1 MNAYFVR
8 AFAPSTSSATASQD
22 SRDALNMMGLVY
34 LMETFDA
41 IDESVVGCWVASC
54 KFSDGYCETFDRRRA
69 IRMFRAQHRVRE
81 ACLTGDIEMSY
92 TSSTSRRPL
101 DQLPETQRADISVT
115 QLWLLNRLWNLC
127 SSHGLLR
134 EVSDHPELRFDFAYH
149 IASALTRTCGKLS
162 LPAMEVHGVGFMEK
176 VYDIAMGVI
185 SAINASP
192 QLTLE
197 SCLTRSDLLM
207 DESEDN
213 SPSIRELL
221 YTFCNLNR
229 NFRGG
234 NHEYTLKFTTA
245 LGAVPGYY
253 QSPIAFHPSLGR

>member
-1 MNAYFVR
+1 
-8 AFAPSTSSATASQD
+8 
-22 SRDALNMMGLVY
+22 MMGLVY

-41 IDESVVGCWVASC
+41 IDESVVECWVASC

-81 ACLTGDIEMSY
+81 ACLTGDMSY
-92 TSSTSRRPL
+92 SSSTSRRPL
-101 DQLPETQRADISVT
+101 DQLPETQGADISVT

-149 IASALTRTCGKLS
+149 IASALARTCGKLS

-185 SAINASP
+185 LAIDTSP
-192 QLTLE
+192 RLVLE
-197 SCLTRSDLLM
+197 SCLTSSDLLM
-207 DESEDN
+207 DESRDN
-213 SPSIRELL
+213 SPSIREIL
-221 YTFCNLNR
+221 YTLENLSR
-229 NFRGG
+229 KFRGG

-245 LGAVPGYY
+245 LRAIPGYY
-253 QSPIAFHPSLGR
+253 QSLIAFNPSLGP